1 MAVIKNIR
9 KLYVSVIT
17 AEAAGV
23 PTYGTM
29 KYIAGLREI
38 TVSPSVEQG
47 DFYAEGTLAETE
59 STFSKV
65 DVSINVSDVAPA
77 DYKTLT
83 GAKAA
88 ANGGF
93 IDNAN
98 DEAPYIA
105 LHYEKVLSGGIVEYA
120 TLFKGK
126 LSKPEDAA
134 STAEGSP
141 NYQPKTLAGTFMAI
155 GNGDW
160 RHVVRDNDPLFPTYT
175 LTADVAINV
184 TKTYYT
190 RTGTAGAYVYTAVA
204 SPVVGSIGT
213 YYEKSSVAPF
223 GDTKQFVLPVKA

>member
-23 PTYGTM
+23 PTYGPM
-29 KYIAGLREI
+29 KYVPGLREI

-47 DFYAEGTLAETE
+47 DFYAEGTLSETE
-59 STFSKV
+59 SAFSKC
-65 DVSINVSDVAPA
+65 DVSINVSDLAPA

-83 GAKAA
+83 GAVAA
-88 ANGGF
+88 TEGGY

-126 LSKPEDAA
+126 LSKPEDNA

-141 NYQPKTLAGTFMAI
+141 NYQPKTLAGTFMAL

-160 RHVVRDNDPLFPTYT
+160 RYVIRDNDPLFP
-175 LTADVAINV
+175 V
-184 TKTYYT
+184 
-190 RTGTAGAYVYTAVA
+190 
-204 SPVVGSIGT
+204 SPATFVW
-213 YYEKSSVAPF
+213 
-223 GDTKQFVLPVKA
+223 GDTKQFALPTKA